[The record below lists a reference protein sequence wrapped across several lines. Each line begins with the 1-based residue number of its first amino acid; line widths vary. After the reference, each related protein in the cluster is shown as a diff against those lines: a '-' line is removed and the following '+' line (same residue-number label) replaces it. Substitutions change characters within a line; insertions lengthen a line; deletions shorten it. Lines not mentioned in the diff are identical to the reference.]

1 MIILLTNDDGI
12 HSKKLKYAR
21 KVLEKFGKV
30 YTVAPAEEQSAKSMS
45 LSIGGFKVN
54 EINEQ
59 EYSVEGTP
67 VDCVNFA
74 LGGLNLR
81 PDLVVSGIN
90 DGYNLGFDTRYS
102 GTVGACLQAQYFGFN
117 SIAFSS
123 DRKGFAMVE
132 LEFEKT
138 LKYILDNKLYSPKYT
153 LNVNFPREKF
163 EESNGLLDD
172 VKIFHHEYEYKPEL
186 IDGHYYPNRRIVV
199 SGDLP
204 KNTDAYGFHNG
215 YTTISKITIW

>member
-1 MIILLTNDDGI
+1 MNILLTNDDGI
-12 HSKKLKYAR
+12 TSEKLKYA
-21 KVLEKFGKV
+21 KGILSKYGTV
-30 YTVAPAEEQSAKSMS
+30 YTVAPAKEQSAKSMS
-45 LSIGGFKVN
+45 LTIGGFKVN
-54 EINEQ
+54 KISDY

-90 DGYNLGFDTRYS
+90 DGYNIGFDTRYS

-117 SIAFSS
+117 TVAFSS
-123 DRKGFAMVE
+123 DRKGDKMVK

-138 LKYILDNKLYSPKYT
+138 LKHILDNALYSGDYT
-153 LNVNFPREKF
+153 LNVNFPPEKF
-163 EESNGLLDD
+163 ETSNGTIDD
-172 VKIFHHEYEYKPEL
+172 VEVYHHEYEYKPEL

-199 SGDLP
+199 NKELP
-204 KNTDAYGFHNG
+204 KKSDAYGFHFG
-215 YTTISKITIW
+215 YTTISKIAI

>member
-12 HSKKLKYAR
+12 QSKKLKFA
-21 KVLEKFGKV
+21 KVVLEKYGKV

-54 EINEQ
+54 KINDQ
-59 EYSVEGTP
+59 EFSVEGTP

-90 DGYNLGFDTRYS
+90 DGYNLGFDTKYS

-117 SIAFSS
+117 TVAFSS
-123 DRKGFAMVE
+123 DRKGFRMVE
-132 LEFEKT
+132 SEFEKT
-138 LKYILDNKLYSPKYT
+138 FEYIINKKMYSGKYT

-163 EESNGLLDD
+163 EKSNGLLDN
-172 VKIFHHEYEYKPEL
+172 VEVFHHEYEYKPEL
-186 IDGHYYPNRRIVV
+186 IDGHYYPNRRIVINKE
-199 SGDLP
+199 LP
-204 KNTDAYGFHNG
+204 EKTDAYGFHNG
-215 YTTISKITIW
+215 YTTISKITI

>member
-12 HSKKLKYAR
+12 QSKKLGFAKLVLQKY
-21 KVLEKFGKV
+21 GTV

-54 EINEQ
+54 KINDQ

-81 PDLVVSGIN
+81 PDIVVSGIN
-90 DGYNLGFDTRYS
+90 DGYNLGFDTKYS

-117 SIAFSS
+117 TIAFSS
-123 DRKGFAMVE
+123 DRKGFKMVE
-132 LEFEKT
+132 SEFEKT
-138 LKYILDNKLYSPKYT
+138 FEHILNNKMYSGEYT

-163 EESNGLLDD
+163 DRSKGLLDN
-172 VKIFHHEYEYKPEL
+172 VEVFHHEYEYKPEL
-186 IDGHYYPNRRIVV
+186 IDGHYYPNRRIVINKE
-199 SGDLP
+199 LP
-204 KNTDAYGFHNG
+204 EKTDAYGFHHG
-215 YTTISKITIW
+215 YTTISKITI

>member
-1 MIILLTNDDGI
+1 MIFLLTNDDGI
-12 HSKKLKYAR
+12 DSKKLKYA
-21 KVLEKFGKV
+21 KSILEKYGVV
-30 YTVAPAEEQSAKSMS
+30 YTVAPAQEQSAKSMS

-54 EINEQ
+54 KINDY

-67 VDCVNFA
+67 VDCVNYA
-74 LGGLNLR
+74 LGGLNIR
-81 PDLVVSGIN
+81 PDIVVSGIN

-123 DRKGFAMVE
+123 DRKGSKMVE
-132 LEFEKT
+132 SEFEKT
-138 LKYILDNKLYSPKYT
+138 LKYILDNKLYSPKFT

-163 EESNGLLDD
+163 DHSQGLLDD
-172 VKIFHHEYEYKPEL
+172 VEVFHHEYEYKPEL

-199 SGDLP
+199 NKELP
-204 KNTDAYGFHNG
+204 EKTDAYGFHHG
-215 YTTISKITIW
+215 YTTISKITI

>member
-1 MIILLTNDDGI
+1 MIFLLTNDDGI
-12 HSKKLKYAR
+12 DSKKLKYA
-21 KVLEKFGKV
+21 KSILSKYGVV

-54 EINEQ
+54 KINDYEH
-59 EYSVEGTP
+59 SVEGTP

-81 PDLVVSGIN
+81 PDIVISGIN

-123 DRKGFAMVE
+123 DRQGSKMVE
-132 LEFEKT
+132 MEFENT
-138 LKYILDNKLYSPKYT
+138 LKHILDYHLYSTKYT

-163 EESNGLLDD
+163 DQSEGLLDD
-172 VKIFHHEYEYKPEL
+172 VEVFHHEYEYKPEL

-199 SGDLP
+199 NKDLP
-204 KNTDAYGFHNG
+204 EKTDAYGFHHG
-215 YTTISKITIW
+215 YTTISKITI